1 MCYDLRTSLLFYMV
15 GMISAIF
22 AIYTGF
28 SNNNSGQLILGFL
41 VLTYV
46 QVQLGEA
53 IIWRGI
59 DTNSINLNKTG
70 TDYLK
75 YTLSMHIIGIA
86 IGVLISVII
95 IEKRGLKIKDFIP
108 LMIGV
113 IVSMSVINFFY
124 NSIDS
129 TYPQNGKSDSECRNN
144 DNRLEWKF
152 SDNWWWYGISA
163 LISMSILVL
172 YSSSMKSKFF
182 IPFMF
187 TITLVLSTMFFPK
200 NIGSMWCFLSAI
212 TAPVIVLGNYFMM

>member
-1 MCYDLRTSLLFYMV
+1 MCYDLRTSLLFYTV

-59 DTNSINLNKTG
+59 DTNSTNLNKTG

-86 IGVLISVII
+86 IGVLI
-95 IEKRGLKIKDFIP
+95 
-108 LMIGV
+108 GV

-124 NSIDS
+124 NSVDS

>member
-1 MCYDLRTSLLFYMV
+1 MCYDLRTSLLFYTV

-59 DTNSINLNKTG
+59 DTNSTNLNKTG

-108 LMIGV
+108 
-113 IVSMSVINFFY
+113 
-124 NSIDS
+124 
-129 TYPQNGKSDSECRNN
+129 
-144 DNRLEWKF
+144 
-152 SDNWWWYGISA
+152 
-163 LISMSILVL
+163 
-172 YSSSMKSKFF
+172 
-182 IPFMF
+182 
-187 TITLVLSTMFFPK
+187 
-200 NIGSMWCFLSAI
+200 
-212 TAPVIVLGNYFMM
+212 